1 VTGVSAMPSSG
12 PCPNVGKVDPS
23 TEASGLTPREDSPWE
38 HGHGRPIVKL
48 NDEGEHQIE
57 QVAVSSGV
65 VEAKNVADGPY
76 GIGLFSPPG

>member
-1 VTGVSAMPSSG
+1 MTGVSAMPSSG

-23 TEASGLTPREDSPWE
+23 TEASGLTPGEDSPWE

-57 QVAVSSGV
+57 QVAVLSRE
-65 VEAKNVADGPY
+65 VEAKNVSDGSD
-76 GIGLFSPPG
+76 GVGLFGPPG